1 MRILI
6 LTTDTTHHCFYVKEL
21 VKKYKNIEFFVIVE
35 KTTVKLKK
43 NFLEKLIEKYE
54 KEKWFKN
61 QNINI
66 DQVIKNYKYKIINN
80 KNIIK
85 KINSIRPKIIISYGI
100 GKIKKEILKQINVNI
115 FNLHGGNPEEYRGL
129 DSHLWAIYHND
140 FNNLKVCMHRLEDKL
155 DTGKIYKIKKILLYK
170 NLKLYQLRSITSE
183 LCVLLTVN
191 LINNLLKYKKINLIK
206 QKKIGRYYS
215 KMPNE
220 LKLGVN
226 NKFNKFTSL
235 INND

>member
-35 KTTVKLKK
+35 KTVEKSKIHS
-43 NFLEKLIEKYE
+43 LEKMIKKHE
-54 KEKWFKN
+54 KEKWFEN
-61 QNINI
+61 QNIKL
-66 DQVIKNYKYKIINN
+66 DQVIKNYKYKNINN
-80 KNIIK
+80 KNIVK
-85 KINSIRPKIIISYGI
+85 KINFIKPKIIISYGI
-100 GKIKKEILKQINVNI
+100 GKIKKEILSQIKVNI

-140 FNNLKVCMHRLEDKL
+140 FNNLKVCMHKLEDKL

-170 NLKLYQLRSITSE
+170 NLKLYKLRSLTAE
-183 LCVLLTVN
+183 LCVLLSIN
-191 LINNLLKYKKINLIK
+191 LINNLLKNKKINLIK

-220 LKLGVN
+220 LKQGVY
-226 NKFNKFTSL
+226 NKFHKFTSL